1 MNGAPLV
8 QVTMFVPK
16 AEYAAMKDV
25 ADSLGLSVGDTML
38 RMARGYCVARLAEV
52 EKENA
57 KVKEV
62 VSVENAARE
71 V

>member
-1 MNGAPLV
+1 MNGAQLV

-38 RMARGYCVARLAEV
+38 RMARGFCVARLAEV
-52 EKENA
+52 EKEN
-57 KVKEV
+57 
-62 VSVENAARE
+62 VENAE
-71 V
+71 ESDGNS